1 MAIEQLYHSI
11 FNQSE
16 DIMIITDAKSK
27 IIDANIHACNFL
39 EKELDE
45 LKRTKLS
52 DFLSDSSSIIYDEA
66 LHLTE
71 QGENAEIDVRL
82 KGFDNTLDA
91 FLRLV
96 KANNDFFW
104 ILSAQRLEQ
113 ESMYSKESSTIDHVT
128 QLYNHLK
135 LEQVLEVELS
145 KSMRYHS
152 NVSLSLILLCIDD
165 YDEIINVYGQK
176 VSHLIL
182 FELAKLLEMTIR
194 TSDLIVRWK
203 NSEFMILVPSND
215 IFEITTFASKLREIV
230 ENHTYAKD
238 KKITCSFGITKYN
251 NEDYKKEQLIN
262 RATAAL
268 NKAIERGKNRV
279 EVS

>member
-16 DIMIITDAKSK
+16 DIMIITDVKSK
-27 IIDANIHACNFL
+27 IIDANISACNFL

-45 LKRTKLS
+45 LKKTKLS
-52 DFLSDSSSIIYDEA
+52 DFLSDSSTVIFNEA
-66 LHLTE
+66 LNLTE

-82 KGFDNTLDA
+82 KSFDNTLDA

-96 KANNDFFW
+96 KANNNFFW
-104 ILSAQRLEQ
+104 VLSAKRLEKD
-113 ESMYSKESSTIDHVT
+113 EIYSKESSTIDHIT

-152 NVSLSLILLCIDD
+152 NISLSLILLSIDD
-165 YDEIINVYGQK
+165 YDEIINSYGQK
-176 VSHLIL
+176 VSNEIL
-182 FELAKLLEMTIR
+182 FELAKLLEETIR

-203 NSEFMILVPSND
+203 KSEFMILVPSND

-238 KKITCSFGITKYN
+238 KKITCSFGVTKYN
-251 NEDYKKEQLIN
+251 NEDYKKEQLTD
-262 RATAAL
+262 RATVAL

-279 EVS
+279 EVG

>member
-1 MAIEQLYHSI
+1 MAVDQIYHSI

-27 IIDANIHACNFL
+27 IIDANIHACTFL

-45 LKRTKLS
+45 LKRRALS
-52 DFLSDSSSIIYDEA
+52 NFLSDSSSIIFDEA

-71 QGENAEIDVRL
+71 KGENAEVDVRL
-82 KGFDNTLDA
+82 KGFNDTLDA
-91 FLRLV
+91 FLRLLKV
-96 KANNDFFW
+96 NNDYFW
-104 ILSAQRLEQ
+104 ILSAQRLENN
-113 ESMYSKESSTIDHVT
+113 EMYSKESSTIDHLT

-135 LEQVLEVELS
+135 LEQVLEIELS

-152 NVSLSLILLCIDD
+152 NVALSLILLSIDNFD
-165 YDEIINVYGQK
+165 KMIDLHGQK
-176 VSHLIL
+176 ASNKIVI
-182 FELAKLLEMTIR
+182 ELAKLIEETIR
-194 TSDLIVRWK
+194 ASDIIVRWR

-230 ENHTYAKD
+230 EKHTYAD
-238 KKITCSFGITKYN
+238 NKKLTCSFGVTKYN

-262 RATAAL
+262 RATVAL
-268 NKAIERGKNRV
+268 NKAIKRGRNRV
-279 EVS
+279 EVN